1 MSPKQRPKTKVTKVR
16 ISALELLRTH
26 KSMSRLCALVF
37 RLEPRPKTQTSGLL
51 DPSNSDQ
58 TEPAEFRL
66 SVPAPMERLAARM
79 GRFTGRCPRD
89 FSWRLVAM
97 RRSCPWQLH
106 PARIVSHSCRRSIR
120 GHQTKWQMRNQNAMN
135 AENLQVEG
143 TDVESSKPFVDFTR
157 TQSTDIGTLPCR
169 QETFTADMTSCR
181 RSMSGSVHLLVS
193 LSFLHRV

>member
-1 MSPKQRPKTKVTKVR
+1 MRLFSAWSRGLKHKLLGYRTPQTLTERSQR
-16 ISALELLRTH
+16 SLLIWLV
-26 KSMSRLCALVF
+26 SLVGSCAHGAAF
-37 RLEPRPKTQTSGLL
+37 C
-51 DPSNSDQ
+51 
-58 TEPAEFRL
+58 
-66 SVPAPMERLAARM
+66 AARM
-79 GRFTGRCPRD
+79 GLDSLEDVRE

-120 GHQTKWQMRNQNAMN
+120 GHRTKWQMRNQNAMN
-135 AENLQVEG
+135 AENLQFE
-143 TDVESSKPFVDFTR
+143 VESSKPFVDFTR

-193 LSFLHRV
+193 LSFFHRV